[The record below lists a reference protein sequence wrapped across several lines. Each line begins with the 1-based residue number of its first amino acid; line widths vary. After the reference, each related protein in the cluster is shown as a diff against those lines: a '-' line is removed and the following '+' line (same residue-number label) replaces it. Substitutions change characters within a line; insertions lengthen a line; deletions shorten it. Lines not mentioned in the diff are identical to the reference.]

1 MASFSRRHGREVALQ
16 ALYGT
21 EVGKRQPDELLTEL
35 LAREDTSEGRA
46 FVRDLVFGTLENEG
60 ESDALIGPLLEGWT
74 LDRLPTIDR
83 IILRMSAFELRHRKE
98 TDPAVVINEAVE
110 LAKKFSTEDSGR
122 YVNGVLAGPRTGM
135 RRRSAKRGPGIG
147 RVVGRVFKTL
157 AVLLL
162 FAVLLFVGV
171 VAGIVASY
179 SRNLPDI
186 NRMADYQPS
195 RSTRVF
201 SRNGIALANLYRENR
216 VWLPIDRI
224 PVRVRNAFIA
234 TEDAHFYQHHG
245 IDFGGIARAAIA
257 DYRHQHLQGA
267 STITQQ
273 LARKLFLTNEVSAA
287 RKIQEALLAME
298 IERYYTKDEILER
311 YLNIM
316 FFGAGA
322 YGIEAAAHTYFGT
335 DVNGLKLGQ
344 SAMLAG
350 LLAAPSDYSP
360 YVNMDH
366 AKQRQRHVLER
377 MVDAGFITRA
387 QAEQAERAPLGL
399 LKERP
404 QGLQSYRYPY
414 FTTYVTHLLEQQFGT
429 QATFEGGLQV
439 YTTLDPTMQDIAQD
453 AVTWG
458 IDRAKAEGI
467 GAHQGAL
474 VAIKPSTG
482 EILAMVGGATPF
494 SLKNQ
499 FNRAWQAHRQP
510 GSSFKA
516 YVYTAEIDAG
526 HPPTTIVEDTPVSYP
541 MGDGTRWAPMDD
553 DNRFLGAIT
562 LRYALAQ
569 SRNVVAVKLAQDI
582 GIDRVVEYAHRM
594 GVTAPLDPTLSLALG
609 SSGVSPLDQAA
620 GFATLANQGVHIPP
634 SPIRLVRDSI
644 GTPVLDNTFPQQN
657 EVVSAGV
664 AYVMTSMLESVIKE
678 GTGYPNAEIGRPA
691 AGKTGTTSSF
701 RDAWFVGYT
710 PDLVAA
716 VWIGND
722 DYSRMNESYG
732 GNIPARIWARFM
744 KKALEKVK
752 PRDFV
757 LPVGE
762 VHKVR
767 LCGTGKDEVFLAGTE
782 PQHTCGTPDDEP
794 DPSTTTRRRHRLR
807 AYDPAPLGPAVPLA
821 AARGSAATLTAASMP
836 RTPAS
841 VAPLTPPP
849 DVVSDGQ
856 NFVRLD
862 EPAGA
867 PAAPTS
873 APVPPTKR

>member
-1 MASFSRRHGREVALQ
+1 LSRALP
-16 ALYGT
+16 APRGA
-21 EVGKRQPDELLTEL
+21 VRRRPVKRG
-35 LAREDTSEGRA
+35 GRA
-46 FVRDLVFGTLENEG
+46 
-60 ESDALIGPLLEGWT
+60 W
-74 LDRLPTIDR
+74 R
-83 IILRMSAFELRHRKE
+83 I
-98 TDPAVVINEAVE
+98 
-110 LAKKFSTEDSGR
+110 
-122 YVNGVLAGPRTGM
+122 
-135 RRRSAKRGPGIG
+135 
-147 RVVGRVFKTL
+147 VGRIVKIL

-162 FAVLLFVGV
+162 FSVLLFVGI

-201 SRNGIALANLYRENR
+201 ARNGVQLANLFRENR
-216 VWLPIDRI
+216 TWVPIGQI
-224 PVRVRNAFIA
+224 PVPVRNAFIA
-234 TEDAHFYQHHG
+234 TEDAHYYQHHG
-245 IDFGGIARAAIA
+245 IDFAGIARAALA
-257 DYRHQHLQGA
+257 DYRHQRLQGA

-273 LARKLFLTNEVSAA
+273 LARKLFLSNEVTAA

-316 FFGAGA
+316 YFGSGA

-335 DVNGLKLGQ
+335 DVGRLKLGQ
-344 SAMLAG
+344 MAMLAG
-350 LLAAPSDYSP
+350 VLAAPSDYSP
-360 YVNMDH
+360 YVNMHH
-366 AKQRQRHVLER
+366 AKQRQQHVLER

-387 QAEQAERAPLGL
+387 QASAAERGPLGL
-399 LKERP
+399 LKERAH
-404 QGLQSYRYPY
+404 GLQSYRYPY
-414 FTTYVTHLLEQQFGT
+414 FTTYVTHLLEEQFGT

-439 YTTLDPTMQDIAQD
+439 NTTLDPAMQEIAED

-458 IDRAKAEGI
+458 VGRAVAEGI

-494 SLKNQ
+494 SLTNQ

-516 YVYTAEIDAG
+516 YVYTAEIDSG
-526 HPPTTIVEDTPVSYP
+526 KPPTTIVEDTPVSYP

-553 DNRFLGAIT
+553 DMRFLGAIT

-569 SRNVVAVKLAQDI
+569 SRNVVAVKLAQEI
-582 GIDRVVEYAHRM
+582 GIERVVEYAHRM
-594 GVTAPLDPTLSLALG
+594 GVTAHLDPTLSLALG

-620 GFATLANQGVHIPP
+620 GYATLANQGVHIPP
-634 SPIRLVRDSI
+634 SPIRLVRDSL
-644 GTPVLDNTFPQQN
+644 GNAVLDNTFPQQN
-657 EVVSAGV
+657 EVISAGV
-664 AYVMTSMLESVIKE
+664 AYVTTSMLQSVIKE
-678 GTGYPNAEIGRPA
+678 GTGSPNAEIGRPA

-722 DYSRMNESYG
+722 NYSRMNESYG

-744 KKALEKVK
+744 KKALEKTK

-757 LPVGE
+757 MPVGE
-762 VHKVR
+762 VHKLK
-767 LCGTGKDEVFLAGTE
+767 LCGTGRDEVFVAGTE
-782 PQHTCGTPDDEP
+782 PAHTCGAADD
-794 DPSTTTRRRHRLR
+794 TTTPLRRHRR
-807 AYDPAPLGPAVPLA
+807 AAVPVAPAVPPAHVA
-821 AARGSAATLTAASMP
+821 AALRVPPTI
-836 RTPAS
+836 
-841 VAPLTPPP
+841 VPLTPPP
-849 DVVSDGQ
+849 DTVGDGQ
-856 NFVRLD
+856 TFVRLD
-862 EPAGA
+862 AQA
-867 PAAPTS
+867 AAAPTP
-873 APVPPTKR
+873 AP

>member
-1 MASFSRRHGREVALQ
+1 MSRAIARPRSGARRRPAKRGGGAGRIV
-16 ALYGT
+16 
-21 EVGKRQPDELLTEL
+21 V
-35 LAREDTSEGRA
+35 
-46 FVRDLVFGTLENEG
+46 
-60 ESDALIGPLLEGWT
+60 
-74 LDRLPTIDR
+74 R
-83 IILRMSAFELRHRKE
+83 IIKTF
-98 TDPAVVINEAVE
+98 
-110 LAKKFSTEDSGR
+110 
-122 YVNGVLAGPRTGM
+122 GVLA
-135 RRRSAKRGPGIG
+135 
-147 RVVGRVFKTL
+147 
-157 AVLLL
+157 L
-162 FAVLLFVGV
+162 FAVLLGVGI

-195 RSTRVF
+195 RATRVLA
-201 SRNGIALANLYRENR
+201 RNGVQLANLYRENR
-216 VWLPIDRI
+216 TWV
-224 PVRVRNAFIA
+224 PVDKVPVMVRNAFIA
-234 TEDAHFYQHHG
+234 TEDRHFYQHHG
-245 IDFGGIARAAIA
+245 VDFVGITRAALA
-257 DYRHQHLQGA
+257 DYRHQQLQGA

-273 LARKLFLTNEVSAA
+273 LARGLFLSNEVSYS

-311 YLNIM
+311 YLNLIY
-316 FFGAGA
+316 FGAGS
-322 YGIEAAAHTYFGT
+322 YGVEAAAHTYFGT
-335 DVNGLKLGQ
+335 DVGRLTLAQ
-344 SAMLAG
+344 AAIIAG
-350 LLAAPSDYSP
+350 LPAAPSDYSP
-360 YVNMDH
+360 YVNLPH
-366 AKQRQRHVLER
+366 AKERQRHVLDR
-377 MVDAGFITRA
+377 MVEAHFITRA
-387 QAEQAERAPLGL
+387 QAENAERAPLRL
-399 LKERP
+399 LGERP

-439 YTTLDPTMQDIAQD
+439 NTTLDPALQDAAQD

-494 SLKNQ
+494 SLTNQ

-553 DNRFLGAIT
+553 DNRYLGAIT

-569 SRNVVAVKLAQDI
+569 SRNVVAVKLAQDL
-582 GIDRVVEYAHRM
+582 GIDKVVEYAHRM

-634 SPIRLVRDSI
+634 SPIRMVRDAI
-644 GTPVLDNTFPQQN
+644 GTPVLDNTYPQQN
-657 EVVSAGV
+657 EVISAGV
-664 AYVMTSMLESVIKE
+664 AYVMTSMLQSVIKE

-701 RDAWFVGYT
+701 RDAWFVGFT
-710 PDLVAA
+710 PDLAVA

-722 DYSRMNESYG
+722 DYTRMNESYG

-744 KKALEKVK
+744 KKALANVK
-752 PRDFV
+752 PHDFV

-762 VHKVR
+762 VHKVK
-767 LCGTGKDEVFLAGTE
+767 LCGTGKDEVFLSGTE
-782 PQHTCGTPDDEP
+782 PLHTCGTPDD
-794 DPSTTTRRRHRLR
+794 STTPETPRRHRKR
-807 AYDPAPLGPAVPLA
+807 AYAPAPLAPVPIAKAAVPRVPPAVTPL
-821 AARGSAATLTAASMP
+821 R
-836 RTPAS
+836 
-841 VAPLTPPP
+841 PPP
-849 DVVSDGQ
+849 DVIGDGQ
-856 NFVRLD
+856 TFVQLD
-862 EPAGA
+862 GEATPAPPKA
-867 PAAPTS
+867 P
-873 APVPPTKR
+873 

>member
-1 MASFSRRHGREVALQ
+1 VSRAI
-16 ALYGT
+16 
-21 EVGKRQPDELLTEL
+21 
-35 LAREDTSEGRA
+35 ARPRG
-46 FVRDLVFGTLENEG
+46 
-60 ESDALIGPLLEGWT
+60 
-74 LDRLPTIDR
+74 
-83 IILRMSAFELRHRKE
+83 
-98 TDPAVVINEAVE
+98 
-110 LAKKFSTEDSGR
+110 
-122 YVNGVLAGPRTGM
+122 GV
-135 RRRSAKRGPGIG
+135 RRRPRKGARGGGAIVV
-147 RVVGRVFKTL
+147 RVLKAVTLLVVF
-157 AVLLL
+157 A
-162 FAVLLFVGV
+162 ALLFVGI

-201 SRNGIALANLYRENR
+201 ARNGTQLANLYRENR
-216 VWLPIDRI
+216 TWVPIDRI

-245 IDFGGIARAAIA
+245 VDLGGIARAAIA
-257 DYRHQHLQGA
+257 DYRHQSLQGA

-273 LARKLFLTNEVSAA
+273 LARRLFLSDEVSAA
-287 RKIQEALLAME
+287 RKIQEALLAIE

-316 FFGAGA
+316 YFGAGA
-322 YGIEAAAHTYFGT
+322 YGVEAAAHTYFGT
-335 DVNGLKLGQ
+335 DVGRLTLGQ
-344 SAMLAG
+344 TAMLAG

-360 YVNMDH
+360 YVSVDR
-366 AKQRQRHVLER
+366 AKDRQRHVLQR
-377 MVDAGFITRA
+377 MVDAGFITQGDA
-387 QAEQAERAPLGL
+387 DAAARAPLGL
-399 LKERP
+399 IGERP
-404 QGLQSYRYPY
+404 SGLQSYRYPY

-439 YTTLDPTMQDIAQD
+439 YTTLDPAMQDAAQD

-458 IDRAKAEGI
+458 IGRAKAEGI

-474 VAIKPSTG
+474 VAIRPSTG

-494 SLKNQ
+494 SLTNQ

-553 DNRFLGAIT
+553 DDRFLGAMT

-569 SRNVVAVKLAQDI
+569 SRNVVAVKLAQDL
-582 GIDRVVEYAHRM
+582 GIDRVIEYAHRM

-620 GFATLANQGVHIPP
+620 GYATLANQGVHIPP
-634 SPIRLVRDSI
+634 SPIKLVKDSL
-644 GTPVLDNTFPQQN
+644 GTPVLDNTFPQQT

-678 GTGYPNAEIGRPA
+678 GTGYPNAELGRPA

-710 PDLVAA
+710 PDVVAA

-722 DYSRMNESYG
+722 DYTRMNESYG

-744 KKALEKVK
+744 KAALKHVK
-752 PRDFV
+752 PHDFAF
-757 LPVGE
+757 PAGE

-767 LCGTGKDEVFLAGTE
+767 LCGTGRDEVFLTGTE
-782 PQHTCGTPDDEP
+782 PLHTCGAADDDDDDTPQP
-794 DPSTTTRRRHRLR
+794 VKHRR
-807 AYDPAPLGPAVPLA
+807 A
-821 AARGSAATLTAASMP
+821 AAPVAGAPIANALP
-836 RTPAS
+836 RTPPS
-841 VAPLTPPP
+841 IAPVTPAP
-849 DVVSDGQ
+849 DSIGDGQ
-856 NFVRLD
+856 TFVRLD
-862 EPAGA
+862 DQPAT
-867 PAAPTS
+867 PSP
-873 APVPPTKR
+873 KRR